1 LQDNTATDD
10 QATTLPCDRCG
21 QVVETADM
29 VYMLVP
35 DSSAI
40 SALGAQHD
48 GMRLLAAALGL
59 LGTAHA
65 VGVIDVQ
72 TCSDAAPR

>member
-1 LQDNTATDD
+1 
-10 QATTLPCDRCG
+10 
-21 QVVETADM
+21 M